1 MKAAPFGHAVVVGAG
16 IVGLASAHALARDG
30 WRVSVVDAGG
40 PERDGAS
47 FGNAGLI
54 VPSHVVPLAQPGA
67 IGRSLRWLLD
77 AESPFYVAPR
87 ADPALA
93 YWAWC
98 FWRASTAE
106 HVRRSVPVLHALHE
120 AGVRAHEAL
129 AARLEAPPLE
139 RRGLMML
146 CATEAGLAD
155 ARHEAAVARAA
166 GVRAFERTAA
176 EVAAA
181 YPDVDVRVCGGVWYE
196 ADAHRSPRS
205 LMRALEAWLT
215 PRVAFHWR
223 ERAVGWERG
232 GDGSV
237 RALLLASGARLEADA
252 FVLAGGH
259 ATPTLARALRV
270 RVPIQPG
277 RGYSVTVAQ
286 PPQRPEVP
294 AILVEARVAMTPLA
308 EGIRWGG
315 TMEVAPADR
324 PVDPRRVRGIAKAV
338 ARTFP
343 AFEADALQRLPVW
356 SGARPVSPD
365 GLPYLGRL
373 SRARNVVLAAGH
385 GMLGF
390 SLGPATGELV
400 ADLLAERALPF
411 ALDALAPERFA
422 GRGASQADARGARGS
437 RS

>member
-1 MKAAPFGHAVVVGAG
+1 MGAAPGHVLVVGAG
-16 IVGLASAHALARDG
+16 IVGLASAAALVRDG
-30 WRVSVVDAGG
+30 WRVTVVDEGG

-77 AESPFYVAPR
+77 PESPFYVAPR
-87 ADPALA
+87 VDPALA
-93 YWAWC
+93 HWAWC

-106 HVRRSVPVLHALHE
+106 RVRRAVPLLHALHE
-120 AGVRAHEAL
+120 AGLRAHVDL
-129 AARLEAPPLE
+129 AERLGAPPPE

-146 CATEAGLAD
+146 CTTDAGLAD

-166 GVRAFERTAA
+166 GVRAFERSAA
-176 EVAAA
+176 EVADA
-181 YPDVDVRVCGGVWYE
+181 YPGVDLRVRGGIWYE

-205 LMRALEAWLT
+205 LMQALQTWLGS
-215 PRVAFHWR
+215 RVTFRWR
-223 ERAVGWERG
+223 ERAVGWQRRAG
-232 GDGSV
+232 GDV
-237 RALLLASGARLEADA
+237 QTLVLASGERLEADA

-259 ATPTLARALRV
+259 ATPALARALRV

-277 RGYSVTVAQ
+277 RGYSVTVPD

-315 TMEVAPADR
+315 TMEVAPAGR
-324 PVDPRRVRGIAKAV
+324 PVDPRRIRGIAKAV
-338 ARTFP
+338 AQAFP
-343 AFEADALQRLPVW
+343 AFEAEALQRLPAW

-373 SRARNVVLAAGH
+373 LRAPNVVLAAGH

-390 SLGPATGELV
+390 SLGPVTGELV
-400 ADLLAERALPF
+400 ADLLNERRLPV
-411 ALDALAPERFA
+411 AIDALAPERFA
-422 GRGASQADARGARGS
+422 GRGAPARVAAAGRRGPP
-437 RS
+437 

>member
-1 MKAAPFGHAVVVGAG
+1 MGAALGHVVVVGAG
-16 IVGLASAHALARDG
+16 IVGLASAQALVRDG

-47 FGNAGLI
+47 FGNAGLV

-87 ADPALA
+87 LDPALVH
-93 YWAWC
+93 WAWC

-106 HVRRSVPVLHALHE
+106 RVRRAVPLLHALHE
-120 AGVRAHEAL
+120 AGLQAHVDL
-129 AARLEAPPLE
+129 AGRLGAPPLE

-146 CATEAGLAD
+146 CATDAGLID

-166 GVRAFERTAA
+166 GVRAFERTAT

-181 YPDVDVRVCGGVWYE
+181 YPGVDVRVRGGVWYE

-205 LMRALEAWLT
+205 LMQALEAWLGPHVT
-215 PRVAFHWR
+215 FRWR
-223 ERAVGWERG
+223 ERAVGWHVG
-232 GDGSV
+232 TGATV
-237 RALLLASGARLEADA
+237 RALVLGNGERLAADA

-259 ATPTLARALRV
+259 ATPPLAHALHV

-315 TMEVAPADR
+315 TMEVAPAGR

-338 ARTFP
+338 ERTFP
-343 AFEADALQRLPVW
+343 AFEAAALQRLPVW

-365 GLPYLGRL
+365 GLPFLGRL
-373 SRARNVVLAAGH
+373 RRTPNVVLAAGH

-390 SLGPATGELV
+390 SLGPVTGNLV
-400 ADLLAERALPF
+400 ADLLGERPLPF
-411 ALDALAPERFA
+411 AIGALAPERFA
-422 GRGASQADARGARGS
+422 HHGDGS
-437 RS
+437 RVESAGRP